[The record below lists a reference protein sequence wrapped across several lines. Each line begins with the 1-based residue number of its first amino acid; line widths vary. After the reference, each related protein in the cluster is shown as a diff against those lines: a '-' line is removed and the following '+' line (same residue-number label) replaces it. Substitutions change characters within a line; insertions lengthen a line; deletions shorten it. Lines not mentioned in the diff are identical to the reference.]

1 MVVEKYRNILV
12 AVDGSSQ
19 SKDAV
24 HEAIAIA
31 KRNEAELTMLTSI
44 DISTISHAPLMAREV
59 TSGLL
64 IRAKDMLDDIAQDE
78 STMKIEKK
86 VSVGVAKHEIV
97 NYAKDEDMDLIVMGA
112 TGKGAIERALVGSTT
127 TYVVNHAPCNV
138 LVVR

>member
-1 MVVEKYRNILV
+1 MEAKYRSVLV
-12 AVDGSSQ
+12 AVDGSDQ

-24 HEAIAIA
+24 HEAINIA

-64 IRAKDMLDDIAQDE
+64 IRAKDMLDELAQDE
-78 STMKIEKK
+78 STMEIEKK
-86 VSVGVAKHEIV
+86 ILIGVAKHEIV
-97 NYAKDEDMDLIVMGA
+97 NYAKAEAIDLIVMGA
-112 TGKGAIERALVGSTT
+112 TGRGAIERALVGTTT
-127 TYVVNHAPCNV
+127 TYVITHAPCNV